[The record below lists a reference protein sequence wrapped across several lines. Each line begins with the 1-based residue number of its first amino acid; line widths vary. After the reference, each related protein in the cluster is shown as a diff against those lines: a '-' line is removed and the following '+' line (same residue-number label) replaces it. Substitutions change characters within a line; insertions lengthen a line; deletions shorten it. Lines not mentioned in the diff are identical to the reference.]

1 MYTGGGRGHL
11 LRRKVDRGGS
21 ILHSEK
27 GPGVTFAIF
36 LTFRGGGG
44 GGGGIFNGE
53 KLTGGGGGGGSIF
66 NGLIFLTF
74 RGGHLPRRKVDLGVH
89 FQRVK
94 MDRGVHFQ
102 RVKMDRGVHF
112 QRVKMDRGVHFQRR
126 KMDRGGPFYTGG
138 GPFSTVENG
147 PGGTFLGGSIFNLT
161 PASNLR
167 NMAYR

>member
-1 MYTGGGRGHL
+1 M
-11 LRRKVDRGGS
+11 
-21 ILHSEK
+21 HSEK

-44 GGGGIFNGE
+44 GGIFNGE
-53 KLTGGGGGGGSIF
+53 KLTGGGGE
-66 NGLIFLTF
+66 
-74 RGGHLPRRKVDLGVH
+74 GVH

-112 QRVKMDRGVHFQRR
+112 QRVKMDRGVHFQRV

-147 PGGTFLGGSIFNLT
+147 PGGPFLISHRHERLQRCRHRRTAI
-161 PASNLR
+161 
-167 NMAYR
+167 